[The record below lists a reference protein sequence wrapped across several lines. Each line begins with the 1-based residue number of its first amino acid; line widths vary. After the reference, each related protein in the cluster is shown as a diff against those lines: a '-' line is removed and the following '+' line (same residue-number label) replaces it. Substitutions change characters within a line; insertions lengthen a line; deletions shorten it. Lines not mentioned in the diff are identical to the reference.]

1 MNKEGD
7 IGGYPILQ
15 YHKKKKMA
23 NTEIPKYQ
31 SCLPSAASYYW
42 LLLIENIT
50 HVHIITFV
58 FQYKV

>member
-23 NTEIPKYQ
+23 NTEIPIMLTIG
-31 SCLPSAASYYW
+31 S
-42 LLLIENIT
+42 LLLLVIT
-50 HVHIITFV
+50 DRKHYTCTYNYICISV
-58 FQYKV
+58 